1 MISSLR
7 GKIIEKGP
15 TISVIDCQGLG
26 FLVHTPLSTSQKM
39 GEKGVE
45 VNLYIETIFNRD
57 GIALYGFAT
66 PEERE
71 VFNIL
76 TQVPGVGPKAA
87 LNLLSRLEAKEIKSM
102 ITLGK
107 VETLQTIPGIGRKKA
122 EMIVFK
128 LKETVEKVEEPPD
141 TTGDALKALI
151 SLGVSRKEANER
163 LKRIANLKEL
173 TLTEILQKAL
183 SNAK

>member
-1 MISSLR
+1 
-7 GKIIEKGP
+7 
-15 TISVIDCQGLG
+15 
-26 FLVHTPLSTSQKM
+26 
-39 GEKGVE
+39 
-45 VNLYIETIFNRD
+45 
-57 GIALYGFAT
+57 
-66 PEERE
+66 
-71 VFNIL
+71 
-76 TQVPGVGPKAA
+76 
-87 LNLLSRLEAKEIKSM
+87 M